1 MGMNLRQRF
10 LFIAALL
17 IGFTLVV
24 AVVLPDREHQ
34 FGGSHFDPPV
44 KSPNFSLPDSEGKV
58 FDLSENMDRVVLIFF
73 GYTSC
78 PDICPATLSD
88 FKEVH
93 KLLGTKADQVKFV
106 FITVDPERDTPERLR
121 QYLDL
126 FGSGIIGLTAPRE
139 QLEPVWKAYGV
150 FVTKSKTD
158 DPNAYF
164 IDHSSRIYAIDKK
177 GNLRVTYPFETR
189 AEVIAAD
196 IRYLLNEN

>member
-1 MGMNLRQRF
+1 MGMNLRQSF
-10 LFIAALL
+10 LFTTALL
-17 IGFTLVV
+17 IGFTIFV
-24 AVVLPDREHQ
+24 AVVLSDREHQ

-44 KSPNFSLPDSEGKV
+44 KSPDFSLPDSEGKV

-93 KLLGTKADQVKFV
+93 ELLGTKADQVRFV

-150 FVTKSKTD
+150 SVIKSGTD
-158 DPNAYF
+158 DPKAYF

-177 GNLRVTYPFETR
+177 GNLRVTYPFETQ
-189 AEVIAAD
+189 AEIIAAD